1 MELTQYE
8 ILAIILGAF
17 GTGFFKSTFS
27 MGIGLV
33 LVPFMLIFWP
43 TRFVIGIISIHM
55 LVSDY
60 ALIHLFWK
68 QWEWRLAKLV
78 IPGFYVGIISG
89 TAILASL
96 PDFWIRKFIGFICVV
111 FIFSQGWSEF
121 KGGLPT
127 PRIGKSAGAI
137 IGLIGGVV
145 SALTHTG
152 GTVLTLYL
160 LSQGVKKVNLVATIL
175 ITWLFVNPVKV
186 SAYYAAGLLNNTL
199 LIAGAASIPLA
210 FSGGWIGRKLLD
222 KMSQRFF
229 NTTILALA
237 AAAAIRLLWE

>member
-1 MELTQYE
+1 VELTQFE
-8 ILAIILGAF
+8 IYAIILGAF

-27 MGIGLV
+27 MAIGLV
-33 LVPFMLIFWP
+33 LVPFMVIFWP

-55 LVSDY
+55 LVSDI

-78 IPGFYVGIISG
+78 IPGFYVGIIIG
-89 TAILASL
+89 AAILANM
-96 PDFWIRKFIGFICVV
+96 PDFWIRKFIGIACTV
-111 FIFSQGWSEF
+111 FILVQGWSEF
-121 KGGLPT
+121 KGELPT
-127 PRIGKSAGAI
+127 PRIGKGAGTI
-137 IGLIGGVV
+137 IGLIGGIV

-160 LSQGVKKVNLVATIL
+160 LSQGVKKVSLVATIL

-186 SAYYAAGLLNNTL
+186 SSYYAAGLLNNTL
-199 LIAGAASIPLA
+199 LIAGAASIPVA
-210 FSGGWIGRKLLD
+210 FAGGWIGRKVLD

-229 NTTILALA
+229 NTAILVLA
-237 AAAAIRLLWE
+237 TAAAIRLLWE